1 MQVSD
6 QFPFGD
12 KKLKLA
18 MLGMV
23 DGNGHPY
30 SWSAMF
36 NGYNPEE
43 MAKCPYPAIP
53 AYLGKEPKDTL
64 QIPNAQVT
72 HIWTD
77 EPADAIHV
85 AKASKISNVMEKA
98 TDAIGKVDAVI
109 VATDKGHEHVERCR
123 PFIEAGMPVF
133 IDKPLTDNI

>member
-1 MQVSD
+1 
-6 QFPFGD
+6 
-12 KKLKLA
+12 
-18 MLGMV
+18 MV
-23 DGNGHPY
+23 MAIHTHGVP
-30 SWSAMF
+30 F

-85 AKASKISNVMEKA
+85 AKLLRFQMLWKKRLM
-98 TDAIGKVDAVI
+98 
-109 VATDKGHEHVERCR
+109 
-123 PFIEAGMPVF
+123 
-133 IDKPLTDNI
+133 L